1 MPPPEAPGAAPGN
14 LSRRAAAD
22 FVEIMRRSERAWGVA
37 VARRTRERLL
47 LRFRQI
53 ADGSAVG
60 HRRHD
65 VRPRTPTLFLSE
77 APWVIAYDPGK
88 RQVLRVLY
96 GTRDFPAVFPP
107 RP

>member
-1 MPPPEAPGAAPGN
+1 MPPPESPGPAPGN
-14 LSRRAAAD
+14 LSRRAVAD
-22 FVEIMRRSERAWGVA
+22 FADILRRSERECGGA
-37 VARRTRERLL
+37 VARRTRARLL

-60 HRRHD
+60 HQRHD
-65 VRPRTPTLFLSE
+65 VKPQTPTLFLRE
-77 APWVIAYDPGK
+77 APWVIAYDPEK
-88 RQVLRVLY
+88 RQVLRILY

>member
-14 LSRRAAAD
+14 LSRRAASD
-22 FVEIMRRSERAWGVA
+22 FVEILRRSERDWGVA

-60 HRRHD
+60 HQRHD
-65 VRPRTPTLFLSE
+65 VTPRTPTLFLRE

-88 RQVLRVLY
+88 GQVLRVLY
-96 GTRDFPAVFPP
+96 GSRNFRAVFRP
-107 RP
+107 RS